1 MAQETMNGT
10 NIPLECL
17 NDTLKEVD
25 KMVKA
30 HEDILECSQHLF
42 RMYIGAGKTA
52 SEALGLIVEL
62 NQRCADKARKNKG
75 AIEDGQ
81 E

>member
-1 MAQETMNGT
+1 MAQEMMNGT

-17 NDTLKEVD
+17 NDTLKEID
-25 KMVKA
+25 IMVKA

-52 SEALGLIVEL
+52 TEALGLVVEL
-62 NQRCADKARKNKG
+62 NQRSADKARKNKG